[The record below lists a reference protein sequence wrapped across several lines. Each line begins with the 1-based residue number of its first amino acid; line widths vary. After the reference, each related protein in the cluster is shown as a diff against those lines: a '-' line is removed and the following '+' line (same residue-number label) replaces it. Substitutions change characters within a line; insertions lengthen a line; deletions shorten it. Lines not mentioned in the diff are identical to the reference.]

1 MGSGLGSEPA
11 PFGAG
16 ARREMVPF
24 VANDIPI
31 HHGTLCN
38 GCAVGIRHRT
48 ARVIEIGA
56 ANGDYGAKDNADK
69 DAPDDREFPLVLQG
83 PASNY
88 DSQGG
93 AFWVAR
99 R

>member
-24 VANDIPI
+24 VTDDIPI

-69 DAPDDREFPLVLQG
+69 DTHDENSSFPT
-83 PASNY
+83 
-88 DSQGG
+88 
-93 AFWVAR
+93 
-99 R
+99 